1 MHRLEQQTH
10 ARQAQSLGYV
20 VAAHLGDARQRQ
32 EVGRLLL
39 GDREDCLVH
48 RPQVPGQHPDHPDC
62 RRRPAALLHPP
73 RQAPPD
79 TAEAAGWRWLVR
91 AGERIIRA

>member
-1 MHRLEQQTH
+1 MVTPMT
-10 ARQAQSLGYV
+10 AI
-20 VAAHLGDARQRQ
+20 
-32 EVGRLLL
+32 
-39 GDREDCLVH
+39 
-48 RPQVPGQHPDHPDC
+48 
-62 RRRPAALLHPP
+62 RRYPAGLHQPT